1 MSVLLFWIYIFALSY
16 AQITVEVSTI
26 RYSNNVYDQQTNTW
40 SKLTTET
47 LEKGLKY
54 VQS

>member
-1 MSVLLFWIYIFALSY
+1 MIGGAKPPWNLLISIANDSIFIESAIAY
-16 AQITVEVSTI
+16 
-26 RYSNNVYDQQTNTW
+26 

-54 VQS
+54 VRS